1 MTQEVRAASSR
12 ECAHMHHHRRWVH
25 ATEPSRSLH
34 AALPTHAAPHRIPS
48 MQRPLSARL
57 HACTIDVMPLSRLA
71 WSIPATGP
79 APAPYRPGYRPG
91 ACSGYR
97 PGPCSVSIYCCIMQ
111 IRRKSVAC
119 PHHLSSASRLARLPP
134 VPPAAS
140 VACPRRLSSV
150 SLPYHVA
157 ATRRRIELLYR
168 CRTMS
173 PQRAAV
179 SSRGIS
185 AVTCSRNAPPY
196 HTAATLPP
204 FRASVS
210 LLFHAAAS
218 LPYHAAATP

>member
-1 MTQEVRAASSR
+1 
-12 ECAHMHHHRRWVH
+12 MHHHRRWVH

-57 HACTIDVMPLSRLA
+57 HACTIDVMPLSRLG

-140 VACPRRLSSV
+140 VACPRRIRRPPPRRICSLSPPAFLVLLPISPPPLPSAVATLVFQRPPDPLLFPPEGRRLSLHSTPSV
-150 SLPYHVA
+150 SL
-157 ATRRRIELLYR
+157 
-168 CRTMS
+168 
-173 PQRAAV
+173 
-179 SSRGIS
+179 
-185 AVTCSRNAPPY
+185 
-196 HTAATLPP
+196 
-204 FRASVS
+204 
-210 LLFHAAAS
+210 
-218 LPYHAAATP
+218 

>member
-119 PHHLSSASRLARLPP
+119 PHSISSASRLARSPP

-140 VACPRRLSSV
+140 VACSAQFRPRPRSI
-150 SLPYHVA
+150 PA
-157 ATRRRIELLYR
+157 
-168 CRTMS
+168 
-173 PQRAAV
+173 
-179 SSRGIS
+179 
-185 AVTCSRNAPPY
+185 
-196 HTAATLPP
+196 
-204 FRASVS
+204 ASVACKPHCLAS
-210 LLFHAAAS
+210 SEASKLL
-218 LPYHAAATP
+218 

>member
-1 MTQEVRAASSR
+1 MCAA
-12 ECAHMHHHRRWVH
+12 RWVCRNGLPRQI
-25 ATEPSRSLH
+25 AARQELAVAVRRRLTPRMRPPVVQQCMEREGICPRRICRLSRS
-34 AALPTHAAPHRIPS
+34 PP
-48 MQRPLSARL
+48 RPWARFYTILVYGPPRLSAGRSVCCP
-57 HACTIDVMPLSRLA
+57 ACSRVMPYHANPSPVPTASPPRRGSHARRLS
-71 WSIPATGP
+71 
-79 APAPYRPGYRPG
+79 
-91 ACSGYR
+91 
-97 PGPCSVSIYCCIMQ
+97 
-111 IRRKSVAC
+111 
-119 PHHLSSASRLARLPP
+119 LPP
-134 VPPAAS
+134 HPSLVPA
-140 VACPRRLSSV
+140 ACPR
-150 SLPYHVA
+150 
-157 ATRRRIELLYR
+157 YR